1 MALVDEIPS
10 LLLNEAPLPVFSLR
24 LFYQLIMA
32 SYADYVDLVPKSGII
47 EVLITFVEMQST
59 EQSNQMLQRQ
69 LYPLLSLIWEKGHL
83 DTIFLL
89 LENDFVP
96 LLVAYTANTKSEV
109 EIELKEMIFV
119 LLNKVV
125 SCVSDHVKSALKAK
139 SRNAPLQVRDENF
152 GLTFQV
158 EISFEI

>member
-1 MALVDEIPS
+1 
-10 LLLNEAPLPVFSLR
+10 
-24 LFYQLIMA
+24 MA
-32 SYADYVDLVPKSGII
+32 SYEDYVDLVPKSGII

-83 DTIFLL
+83 DTLFLL

-96 LLVAYTANTKSEV
+96 LLVAYTMNSKTDEV
-109 EIELKEMIFV
+109 VEYELKEMIYV

-125 SCVSDHVKSALKAK
+125 TCVSDHVKSALKADMD
-139 SRNAPLQVRDENF
+139 SLV
-152 GLTFQV
+152 
-158 EISFEI
+158 